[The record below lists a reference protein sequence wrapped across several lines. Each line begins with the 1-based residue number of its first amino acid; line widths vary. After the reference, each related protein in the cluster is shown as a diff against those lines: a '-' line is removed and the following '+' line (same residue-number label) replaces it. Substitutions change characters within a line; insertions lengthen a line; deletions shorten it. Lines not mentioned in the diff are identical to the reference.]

1 VRTHDV
7 AVVKVEVSK
16 KARVGDAIAINVR
29 VRNTRYPETVQVN
42 LYTSVPEGFEQIDSR
57 TQPVPVRPRNHPTVF
72 AFIYTITDADRSLGQ
87 LRFKAVA
94 TIIDHRDALPGDNE
108 LISPLVKIT

>member
-1 VRTHDV
+1 V
-7 AVVKVEVSK
+7 AVVKVEVPK

-29 VRNTRYPETVQVN
+29 VRNTRYPETV
-42 LYTSVPEGFEQIDSR
+42 
-57 TQPVPVRPRNHPTVF
+57 
-72 AFIYTITDADRSLGQ
+72 GQ